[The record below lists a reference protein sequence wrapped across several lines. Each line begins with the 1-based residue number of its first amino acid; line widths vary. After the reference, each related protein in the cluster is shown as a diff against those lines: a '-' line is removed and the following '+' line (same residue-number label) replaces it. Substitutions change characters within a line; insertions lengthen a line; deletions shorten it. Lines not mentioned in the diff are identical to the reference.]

1 MRGDDPWPGLG
12 FSLQIVV
19 VFFLPPGM
27 TLRMITVNYPP
38 QKNISETSITVLMS
52 FSVIRQS
59 LMILDLWSRYQIE

>member
-1 MRGDDPWPGLG
+1 MTPGLG
-12 FSLQIVV
+12 FDSVYKCL
-19 VFFLPPGM
+19 FFSLPPGM

>member
-1 MRGDDPWPGLG
+1 MASGLG
-12 FSLQIVV
+12 FDSVYKLFC